1 MTDTSKDAFKSIQ
14 GGRELMWLRILKQL
28 AVSSA
33 TCDELEVRCAL
44 SHQTASA
51 RCSELRKHGMIAR
64 TGTVRRTRSG
74 RNAHV
79 YDITASGRVWVQS
92 NEDSK

>member
-14 GGRELMWLRILKQL
+14 GGREAMYVRILKQL
-28 AVSSA
+28 AVGDA

-51 RCSELRKHGMIAR
+51 RCTELRKNGHIAR
-64 TGTVRRTRSG
+64 TGKTRRTRSG

-79 YDITASGRVWVQS
+79 YDITKAGQAWLTVS
-92 NEDSK
+92 EK